1 MITHIGEL
9 TAWMRAQMP
18 ALDEARHLPWN
29 SGTPTAASLVTLI
42 HVRVEAPF
50 TPDRATT
57 VVLVA
62 HPTPAD
68 DTEPD
73 AGSTDSRTTCPTI
86 PAAPPSEPLRPSV
99 FRSPRAWRTRR
110 SRRGS

>member
-1 MITHIGEL
+1 MIAHVGEL

-18 ALDEARHLPWN
+18 ALDEDRYLPWN
-29 SGTPTAASLVTLI
+29 SGTPTVTSLVTLI
-42 HVRVEAPF
+42 HVRIETPF

-62 HPTPAD
+62 HPARTD
-68 DTEPD
+68 DTESVV
-73 AGSTDSRTTCPTI
+73 GSSDSRTTCPKA
-86 PAAPPSEPLRPSV
+86 PATPLPEPPRPSV
-99 FRSPRAWRTRR
+99 FRSPRDWRTRR